1 MENALQVFNYTEEH
15 QIRTTLIDGEPY
27 FVAKDVCDVMGIANA
42 RDAVSILD
50 DDERNTVGISD
61 GKRGNPNMTVIT
73 ESGLYALI
81 FRSTKPEAKKFS
93 RWVRKEVLPS
103 IRRSGMYL
111 TDKAADAYMNNPEL
125 FAAMAERCS
134 ALEQKVEELEKKLNE
149 RYSLSIL
156 GETVLGQVDAISF
169 QEGAH
174 FLSQHGV
181 PMGQNRLFKYCRDR
195 KLLCSRKGRQWN
207 KPTQKAMDAEL
218 FNLQVYGG
226 FRTVTLIT
234 PKGLKLLTDE
244 LIAEKYPL
252 LVMMEAETE

>member
-1 MENALQVFNYTEEH
+1 
-15 QIRTTLIDGEPY
+15 
-27 FVAKDVCDVMGIANA
+27 
-42 RDAVSILD
+42 
-50 DDERNTVGISD
+50 
-61 GKRGNPNMTVIT
+61 MTVIT

-81 FRSTKPEAKKFS
+81 FRSHKPEAKNFS
-93 RWVRKEVLPS
+93 RWVRREVLPS
-103 IRRSGMYL
+103 IRCSGMYL

-156 GETVLGQVDAISF
+156 GETVLAQVDAISF

-181 PMGQNRLFKYCRDR
+181 PMGQNRLFKHCRNR
-195 KLLCSRKGRQWN
+195 KLLCSRKGKQWN
-207 KPTQKAMDAEL
+207 KPTQKAMDAGL

-226 FRTVTLIT
+226 FRTVTLIM

-244 LIAEKYPL
+244 LIASEYPL